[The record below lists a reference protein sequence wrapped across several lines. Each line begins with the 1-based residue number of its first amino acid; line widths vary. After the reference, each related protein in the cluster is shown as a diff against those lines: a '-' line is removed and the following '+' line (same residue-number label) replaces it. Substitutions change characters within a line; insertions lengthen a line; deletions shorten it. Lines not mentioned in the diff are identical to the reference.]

1 MQINYFTFLVAAIV
15 TLIVGFVWYHPKVF
29 GTIWMKENNFTQ
41 EELRKGNMLKI
52 FGFTYLFAVMIAMTL
67 ASLTIHQSGALGMV
81 GGPLLVESAKPSFH
95 AFMAD
100 YGTAYRTF
108 KHGALHGFM
117 SGLFFAFPVI
127 GINGLFERKSWKYIF
142 VHGGFWML
150 TLALMGG
157 IICAFA

>member
-15 TLIVGFVWYHPKVF
+15 TLVVGFVWYHPKVF

-52 FGFTYLFAVMIAMTL
+52 FGFTYLFSVMIAMTL

-142 VHGGFWML
+142 VHAGFWML